1 MILIDIAFARKNLG
15 LGCFALTACH
25 LPLPSCS
32 PLALDLLAV
41 TPVSL
46 CLMPWRLWRVCGVR
60 QVGLGGRS
68 GGLLRFGVGG
78 RSEFFWVGSE
88 VCSF

>member
-1 MILIDIAFARKNLG
+1 MILIDITFARKNLG

-68 GGLLRFGVGG
+68 GGLLRFGGGG

>member
-1 MILIDIAFARKNLG
+1 M
-15 LGCFALTACH
+15 
-25 LPLPSCS
+25 
-32 PLALDLLAV
+32 
-41 TPVSL
+41 
-46 CLMPWRLWRVCGVR
+46 R